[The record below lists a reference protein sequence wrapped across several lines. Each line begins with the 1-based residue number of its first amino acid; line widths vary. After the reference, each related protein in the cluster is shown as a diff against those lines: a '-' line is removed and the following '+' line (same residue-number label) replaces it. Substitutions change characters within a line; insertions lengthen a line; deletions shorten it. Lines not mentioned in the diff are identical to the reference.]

1 VRDACAE
8 AVATGSDINELWARA
23 TEAHILLRRDP
34 SAAADVAQAVLA
46 DPRTGSY
53 PASAINGLRALAM
66 AHLLLDDRPGAVEAL
81 LELVDRVA
89 ERGVHGELRS
99 VLRVV
104 AVALD
109 RAGSPAA
116 GDLATTATEM
126 RGVSSFVTVTE
137 DLLPLPA
144 ITGRALSPS
153 ASLRLARSA
162 LTALRA
168 EPAVAG
174 SPPATVDADRAE
186 MALQGESWR
195 ISYAGRTV
203 YLRATKG
210 MGDLARLLA
219 EPGREIHC
227 LDLAGAGSEES
238 STGALLDPEAR
249 RQLEDRI
256 RELQAEVDDA
266 ARASD
271 QLREA
276 RAQAEMD
283 TVVDHLVGALGL
295 GGRAREGVSTAERAR
310 SAVTRRLRAAVR
322 RVGEDHPELGRH
334 LEASVRTGAFCRY
347 RPEREVAWS
356 VRR

>member
-1 VRDACAE
+1 
-8 AVATGSDINELWARA
+8 
-23 TEAHILLRRDP
+23 
-34 SAAADVAQAVLA
+34 
-46 DPRTGSY
+46 
-53 PASAINGLRALAM
+53 
-66 AHLLLDDRPGAVEAL
+66 
-81 LELVDRVA
+81 
-89 ERGVHGELRS
+89 
-99 VLRVV
+99 
-104 AVALD
+104 
-109 RAGSPAA
+109 
-116 GDLATTATEM
+116 
-126 RGVSSFVTVTE
+126 
-137 DLLPLPA
+137 
-144 ITGRALSPS
+144 
-153 ASLRLARSA
+153 
-162 LTALRA
+162 
-168 EPAVAG
+168 
-174 SPPATVDADRAE
+174 

-256 RELQAEVDDA
+256 RELQADVDDA

-295 GGRAREGVSTAERAR
+295 GGRARLGVSTAERAR